1 MILMSDPNKKI
12 VGTFRILELQ
22 KMTAAWNNA
31 TDELATWRCTYEQ
44 TTSPVLL
51 LCIDDPKIS
60 TRFHRKWKI
69 RSGFLSKCWK
79 YDYGECTHNI
89 HWTKTIRITIWV
101 SWNRGD
107 PRSFQFRSLAVS
119 FVSFFFIFHVPS
131 VPFSA
136 FSKKLEERIRIVN
149 WSQFLIW
156 IDSIRFVSH
165 RHTQDTLK

>member
-1 MILMSDPNKKI
+1 MLGGTYRMILMSDPNEKI

-107 PRSFQFRSLAVS
+107 PRSFQFRISKPCS
-119 FVSFFFIFHVPS
+119 FSCVFLFYFPCSQRSIFCI
-131 VPFSA
+131 FQ
-136 FSKKLEERIRIVN
+136 KTRRKN
-149 WSQFLIW
+149 
-156 IDSIRFVSH
+156 
-165 RHTQDTLK
+165 